1 MRKKLIETKVSEYLM
16 EHYDK
21 LYRLAYSYMKNE
33 EDAMDVV
40 QESVY
45 KAIRS
50 CEQIRTESQIAS
62 WCYQIVVRTA
72 LDMIRKQRREVI
84 GIEDYQEESYRDQ
97 YEDIDVMKSL
107 NILSE
112 EEKSIIILRYF
123 EEQKLKEIAGI
134 MEESEN
140 TIKSKLYRA
149 LKKLKV
155 ELIKESRG
163 AV

>member
-1 MRKKLIETKVSEYLM
+1 METKVSEYLM

-21 LYRLAYSYMKNE
+21 LYRLAYSYMKNR

-40 QESVY
+40 QESIY

-50 CEQIRTESQIAS
+50 CDQIRTESQIAS

-72 LDMIRKQRREVI
+72 LDLIRKQRREVI
-84 GIEDYQEESYRDQ
+84 GIEEYQEESQFDR
-97 YEDIDVMKSL
+97 YEDIDIMKSL
-107 NILSE
+107 DILSE

-123 EEQKLKEIAGI
+123 EEQKLKEIASI
-134 MEESEN
+134 LEEPEN

-155 ELIKESRG
+155 EFIEESRG
-163 AV
+163 TI

>member
-1 MRKKLIETKVSEYLM
+1 MRKKKMETKVSEYLM

-21 LYRLAYSYMKNE
+21 LYRLAYSYMKNR

-40 QESVY
+40 QESIY

-50 CEQIRTESQIAS
+50 CDQIRTESQIAS

-72 LDMIRKQRREVI
+72 LDLIRKQRREVI
-84 GIEDYQEESYRDQ
+84 GIEEYQEESQFDR
-97 YEDIDVMKSL
+97 YEDIDIMKSL
-107 NILSE
+107 DILSE

-123 EEQKLKEIAGI
+123 EEQKLKEIASI
-134 MEESEN
+134 LEEPEN

-155 ELIKESRG
+155 EFIEESRG
-163 AV
+163 TI